1 MEQNFLYEYDF
12 NNNNITKK
20 NDISY
25 KIKVFNSTINKLI
38 LNIKNI
44 SKTLGKQIIGA
55 NHLIN
60 EIMLEKQYSKK
71 IMLLFDRIGMLDD
84 SRKLL
89 EENIKSINLNINH
102 FFIEIQKILIID
114 NSKINNIN
122 IKEYNNNIEYKTLYN
137 NNYIGQGNHK
147 INLDDNNFFNTI
159 NDFHHKNKSQS
170 KIKSNYE
177 KFINFNKNMK
187 KNNSSFKQFSMN
199 NSGFEKNITF
209 NKISNMN
216 NSKNKK
222 SRNIRLNQNYQLSSN
237 LENTFKT
244 ASAKNIKNINYNSPT
259 NKRITNEN
267 YAIILAKNIIK
278 FLNLIKEMKTKYNNK
293 DSIYDLE
300 FKKVKLFYDKLK
312 IYIMNLS
319 KKVIDIYSNN
329 NKINNNNIIIKNKN
343 DIKLKE
349 NIKQNN
355 TNNNINN
362 SNINNNI
369 NNNNLVKNKKV
380 NLLIEDNINFTYINS
395 NKNPKLKI
403 IITKEISF
411 DIIQKEINNF
421 IKNIHEIHENELIIP
436 NENKEKI
443 DYNAIITE
451 LQEKIKTL
459 NNELAKYNPEI
470 DIENKNEESKADK
483 EQIELLLNENQELK
497 NQIEEYKESNGISL
511 SNSKEDKEQN
521 YKEII
526 NENESKIKFLTEKII
541 FYESKL
547 QKYEENNKKE
557 NIDIINLKLENS
569 KLQKDNEN
577 TKKENNFLNEKIKE
591 YNIKNNFEEI
601 LPDKYDIICE
611 KNFEKLCWILL
622 RKKGENEKEYES
634 YLWIGKYMVKNLDK
648 FNFLNE
654 EESINRQIM
663 YYISKLEEKEDV
675 IFKLKQ
681 QLNNKNEKNETK

>member
-1 MEQNFLYEYDF
+1 
-12 NNNNITKK
+12 
-20 NDISY
+20 
-25 KIKVFNSTINKLI
+25 
-38 LNIKNI
+38 
-44 SKTLGKQIIGA
+44 
-55 NHLIN
+55 
-60 EIMLEKQYSKK
+60 MLEKQYSKK
-71 IMLLFDRIGMLDD
+71 IMQLFDRIGMLDD

-102 FFIEIQKILIID
+102 FFIEIQKVLIID

-122 IKEYNNNIEYKTLYN
+122 IREYNNNIEYKTLYN
-137 NNYIGQGNHK
+137 NNYIGQGYNK
-147 INLDDNNFFNTI
+147 INLDDNNFFNI
-159 NDFHHKNKSQS
+159 NDFHHKNKIQS
-170 KIKSNYE
+170 NIKSNYE

-187 KNNSSFKQFSMN
+187 KNNSGFKQFSMN
-199 NSGFEKNITF
+199 NSGFEKKNIIF
-209 NKISNMN
+209 NKNSNMN

-222 SRNIRLNQNYQLSSN
+222 SRNIRLNHNYQFSSN

-267 YAIILAKNIIK
+267 YAIILAKNVIK

-329 NKINNNNIIIKNKN
+329 NKINNNVIIKNKN
-343 DIKLKE
+343 NVKLKE

-355 TNNNINN
+355 NNNIN
-362 SNINNNI
+362 I
-369 NNNNLVKNKKV
+369 NNLVNSKKI
-380 NLLIEDNINFTYINS
+380 NLLIEDNINFSYINS

-411 DIIQKEINNF
+411 DIIQKQINNF
-421 IKNIHEIHENELIIP
+421 INNIHEIHENELIIP
-436 NENKEKI
+436 NENTEIK

-451 LQEKIKTL
+451 LQEKIKALT
-459 NNELAKYNPEI
+459 NELAKYNPEI

-541 FYESKL
+541 FYENKL

-569 KLQKDNEN
+569 KLQKDNEYK
-577 TKKENNFLNEKIKE
+577 KKENNFLNEKIKE

-622 RKKGENEKEYES
+622 RKKGENEKEYEN
-634 YLWIGKYMVKNLDK
+634 YLWIGKYMVNNLDK

-681 QLNNKNEKNETK
+681 QLNNKNEK